1 MKRKH
6 NASITQAQHKHSTS
20 IEQEEMKMINPFT
33 LFDIQLLKKSFDNAS
48 IANDCLPHLL
58 NSYTFDSVYET
69 DDDSLVFDAGG
80 ENRIEL
86 EFFDFNNPLKRSC
99 SIMYW
104 ENGRPVIMNL

>member
-48 IANDCLPHLL
+48 IANDCLPCFL

-69 DDDSLVFDAGG
+69 DDNSLVFDAGG

-86 EFFDFNNPLKRSC
+86 EFFDFNNPLKRFC

>member
-1 MKRKH
+1 MAFIKCQYT
-6 NASITQAQHKHSTS
+6 N
-20 IEQEEMKMINPFT
+20 
-33 LFDIQLLKKSFDNAS
+33 DYLLTDNAS
-48 IANDCLPHLL
+48 IANDCLPCFL

-69 DDDSLVFDAGG
+69 DDNSLVFDAGG

>member
-6 NASITQAQHKHSTS
+6 STGG
-20 IEQEEMKMINPFT
+20 KPMINPFT

-48 IANDCLPHLL
+48 IANDCLPCFL

-69 DDDSLVFDAGG
+69 DDNSLVFDAGG

>member
-33 LFDIQLLKKSFDNAS
+33 LFDIQLLKKSFNNAS
-48 IANDCLPHLL
+48 IANDCLPCFL

-69 DDDSLVFDAGG
+69 DDNSLVFDAGG

>member
-1 MKRKH
+1 M
-6 NASITQAQHKHSTS
+6 SE
-20 IEQEEMKMINPFT
+20 IEEKIINT
-33 LFDIQLLKKSFDNAS
+33 VKEQYRLWNVNTMCIRDSAS
-48 IANDCLPHLL
+48 IANDCLPCFL

-69 DDDSLVFDAGG
+69 DDNSLVFDAGG

>member
-48 IANDCLPHLL
+48 IANDCLPCFL

-69 DDDSLVFDAGG
+69 DDNSLVFDAGG